1 MNNMSKVRELL
12 AAKSQL
18 DEQNSDDKKATE
30 IEIAAAEEME
40 KLIRRGVFESR
51 HGDKLNCIIDVI
63 LNNQSLRNFI
73 SETPCDELEIILD
86 EAVDNQS
93 FIDLF
98 KFVNERSPRL
108 SALRESKR
116 KAEEKKREKA
126 AKSKRKNEQ
135 PQLFNSTAGTKGV
148 AGENV

>member
-18 DEQNSDDKKATE
+18 DEQNSDVKKADE
-30 IEIAAAEEME
+30 KEIAAMREAE
-40 KLIRRGVFESR
+40 KLFRRGLFEAE

-63 LNNQSLRNFI
+63 LSNQRLHKFI
-73 SETPCDELEIILD
+73 SDIPCDELEIILG
-86 EAVDNQS
+86 EAVNNQN
-93 FIDLF
+93 FIELF
-98 KFVNERSPRL
+98 NAVVTGSPRL

-116 KAEEKKREKA
+116 RAEEKKREKA

-135 PQLFNSTAGTKGV
+135 PQLFNGTES
-148 AGENV
+148 AGEIE

>member
-1 MNNMSKVRELL
+1 MNNMSEIRRFI
-12 AAKSQL
+12 AASSQVK
-18 DEQNSDDKKATE
+18 EQNSDDKKADE
-30 IEIAAAEEME
+30 IEAAVIKEIHE
-40 KLIRRGVFESR
+40 LFGRGRFETE

-63 LNNQSLRNFI
+63 MSNQSLYKFI

-98 KFVNERSPRL
+98 KFVNERSPKL
-108 SALRESKR
+108 SALRENKR

-135 PQLFNSTAGTKGV
+135 PQLFNGTAGID
-148 AGENV
+148 EIE